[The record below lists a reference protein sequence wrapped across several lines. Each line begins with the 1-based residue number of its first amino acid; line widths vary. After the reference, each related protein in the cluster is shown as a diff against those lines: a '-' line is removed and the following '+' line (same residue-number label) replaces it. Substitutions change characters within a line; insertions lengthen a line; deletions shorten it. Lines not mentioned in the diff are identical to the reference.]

1 MTYFFLLVYCTTTT
15 QCYRWMTFERFVKC
29 AVKEVP
35 FSWLLGRENKQSL
48 GSSCKAPRKQQN
60 FFSLLFSFP
69 FLAEN
74 RGRLLFEDN
83 SKSASIQLLFPE
95 TN

>member
-48 GSSCKAPRKQQN
+48 GSSSQGSSQVAEL
-60 FFSLLFSFP
+60 FLTSFLFSFS
-69 FLAEN
+69 
-74 RGRLLFEDN
+74 G
-83 SKSASIQLLFPE
+83 
-95 TN
+95 

>member
-48 GSSCKAPRKQQN
+48 GSSLRTFSH
-60 FFSLLFSFP
+60 FFSP
-69 FLAEN
+69 FLFWRKIEAGCSLRTIAN
-74 RGRLLFEDN
+74 QPQFSSYFLKPTKN
-83 SKSASIQLLFPE
+83 
-95 TN
+95 